1 MGHGCIHSRCVTG
14 EVDIWPLRGS
24 PDKYSLLKL
33 GAGKPTYVSTRLVSV
48 PSSRIRVI
56 SKDVFVI
63 A

>member
-1 MGHGCIHSRCVTG
+1 MGFMNTRCVTG

-48 PSSRIRVI
+48 PSFYIRVI
-56 SKDVFVI
+56 SKGVFVI